1 MSWSISSILG
11 FLSFTVP
18 SLYLEKI
25 EEMSEFIAT
34 DELKKKHKINAKKLS
49 HKAGVEPCIINNSFA
64 DEIYYEHSSSYAHTS
79 GGR

>member
-1 MSWSISSILG
+1 
-11 FLSFTVP
+11 
-18 SLYLEKI
+18 
-25 EEMSEFIAT
+25 MSEFIAT
-34 DELKKKHKINAKKLS
+34 DVLKKKHKINAKKLS